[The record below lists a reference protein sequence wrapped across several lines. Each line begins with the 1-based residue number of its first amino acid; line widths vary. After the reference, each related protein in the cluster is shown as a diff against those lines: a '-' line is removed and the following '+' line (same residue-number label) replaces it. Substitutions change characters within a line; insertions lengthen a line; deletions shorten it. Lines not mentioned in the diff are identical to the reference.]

1 MASLSRQ
8 LAQWVVGLRYEDLP
22 PAVVD
27 RAKGV
32 TLHSLASVLLGSQS
46 RDGQQAVQLITA
58 EEAGVR
64 HGASIMVHGTKV
76 TKGGA
81 AFANAEMAMAG
92 GKLDSFRMLTHPGT
106 SIIPGAFVAAETA
119 GVSGRDFL
127 TAVAAGY
134 EVMERLAADFIP
146 TVMARG
152 FHAGPV
158 FGIFGPTVAAA
169 KILHCTEEQ
178 VNSAI
183 ALCVSLASSNL
194 EGPRSGGRALR
205 EGAAVRNAM
214 LAVALAQQGHV
225 GGETVL
231 EGPAGFYHAYA
242 GNNRGQLTYSFV
254 GDTQTSLDKI
264 TANLGQEW
272 LFLETLYRIY
282 STAGYNIAH
291 VDVTAQLCAEHDIR
305 YEDVERVEA
314 VVNWL
319 ETQYPS
325 PAFPSR
331 REGAPLN
338 WRPSADAVAGND
350 AAPRPG
356 STPYYTAYGVVKRG
370 FPVLRGQGVDAAG
383 AGDPP
388 EVLDL
393 MQRVTIIP
401 SHQMTLFGPRIT
413 IYTKDGKHY
422 TKQSTGREFMW
433 DFNEEARRIRDVIPG
448 LPIPAAQF
456 EAIIATCRNLDRQD
470 RADTLIQLTLQP

>member
-8 LAQWVVGLRYEDLP
+8 LAQWVVGLRHQDLP
-22 PAVVD
+22 AAVVD

-32 TLHSLASVLLGSQS
+32 TLHGLASVLLGSEAPG
-46 RDGQQAVQLITA
+46 GQQAVNLITE

-64 HGASIMVHGTKV
+64 DGATIMVSGARV

-92 GKLDSFRMLTHPGT
+92 GKWDTFRMLTHPGT
-106 SIIPGAFVAAETA
+106 SIIPGAFVGAETA
-119 GVSGRDFL
+119 GVSGRDFI
-127 TAVAAGY
+127 TGIAAGY

-152 FHAGPV
+152 FHAGVV
-158 FGIFGPTVAAA
+158 FGIFGPAIAAA
-169 KILHCTEEQ
+169 KMMRFTEDQ
-178 VNSAI
+178 VNSTI
-183 ALCVSLASSNL
+183 ALCASLAAGNL
-194 EGPRSGGRALR
+194 EGARSGGRALR
-205 EGAAVRNAM
+205 EGGAVRNAM
-214 LAVALAQQGHV
+214 LAVALARQGHV

-231 EGPAGFYHAYA
+231 EGDAGFYHAYA
-242 GNNRGQLTYSFV
+242 GNNKGQLTYSFV

-264 TANLGQEW
+264 TADLGQDW

-291 VDVTAQLCAEHDIR
+291 VDVTAQLCAEHNIR
-305 YEDVERVEA
+305 YEDVERVA
-314 VVNWL
+314 PVVNWL

-331 REGAPLN
+331 REDLE
-338 WRPSADAVAGND
+338 SK
-350 AAPRPG
+350 PG
-356 STPYYTAYGVVKRG
+356 STAYYTAYGVVKRG
-370 FPVLRGQGVDAAG
+370 YPVLKAQVDPAG

-393 MQRVTIIP
+393 MKRVTLIP
-401 SHQMTLFGPRIT
+401 SHRMTLFGPRIT
-413 IYTKDGKHY
+413 IYTKEGKSY
-422 TKQSTGREFMW
+422 TKQSTGREFIW
-433 DFNEEARRIRDVIPG
+433 DFDEEARRIRGVVPG

-456 EAIIATCRNLDRQD
+456 EDIIATCRDLDRQD
-470 RADTLIQLTLQP
+470 RADRLIGLTLKKA

>member
-8 LAQWVVGLRYEDLP
+8 LAQWVVGLRYDDLP
-22 PAVVD
+22 PEVVD
-27 RAKGV
+27 RAKGL
-32 TLHSLASVLLGSQS
+32 TLHGLASVLLGSHS
-46 RDGQQAVQLITA
+46 PDGQQAVRLIA
-58 EEAGVR
+58 EEDAGVEN
-64 HGASIMVHGTKV
+64 GATIMVHGTRA

-81 AFANAEMAMAG
+81 AFANSEMLLAG
-92 GKLDSFRMLTHPGT
+92 GKWDTFRMLTHPGT

-119 GVSGRDFL
+119 GASGRDFITGL
-127 TAVAAGY
+127 AAGY
-134 EVMERLAADFIP
+134 EVMERMAADFIP

-158 FGIFGPTVAAA
+158 FGIFGSAVAAA
-169 KILHCTEEQ
+169 KMMRCTEDQ

-183 ALCVSLASSNL
+183 ALCASLAGGNL

-214 LAVALAQQGHV
+214 TAVALAKHGHV

-231 EGPAGFYHAYA
+231 EGDAGFYHAYA
-242 GNNRGQLTYSFV
+242 GNNKGQLTYSFV
-254 GDTQTSLDKI
+254 GDTHTSLDAI
-264 TANLGQEW
+264 TAGLGKEW
-272 LFLETLYRIY
+272 MFLETLYRIY

-291 VDVTAQLCAEHDIR
+291 VDVTAQLCAEHNIR

-331 REGAPLN
+331 RE
-338 WRPSADAVAGND
+338 D

-370 FPVLRGQGVDAAG
+370 FPVLRGQGVAPADTD
-383 AGDPP
+383 DPP
-388 EVLDL
+388 EVLEL

-413 IYTKDGKHY
+413 IYTKDGKSY
-422 TKQSTGREFMW
+422 AKQSTGREFMW

-448 LPIPAAQF
+448 LPIPVAQF
-456 EAIIATCRNLDRQD
+456 EAIIATCRDLDHQD
-470 RADTLIQLTLQP
+470 RADRLIQLTLKPV

>member
-1 MASLSRQ
+1 MMASLSRQ
-8 LAQWVVGLRYEDLP
+8 LAQWVVGLHYDDLP

-27 RAKGV
+27 RAKGL
-32 TLHSLASVLLGSQS
+32 TLHNLASVLLGSQS
-46 RDGQQAVQLITA
+46 AAGQQAVQLITE

-64 HGASIMVHGTKV
+64 HGATIMVHGTRV

-81 AFANAEMAMAG
+81 AFANSEMAMAG

-106 SIIPGAFVAAETA
+106 SIIPGALVAAETA
-119 GVSGRDFL
+119 GVSGKDFITGL
-127 TAVAAGY
+127 VAGY
-134 EVMERLAADFIP
+134 EVMERMAADFIP

-158 FGIFGPTVAAA
+158 FGIFGPAVAAA
-169 KILHCTEEQ
+169 KIMHFTEEQ
-178 VNSAI
+178 VNSTI
-183 ALCVSLASSNL
+183 ALCASLAAGNL

-214 LAVALAQQGHV
+214 LAVALAQQGYI

-231 EGPAGFYHAYA
+231 EGDAGFYHAYA

-254 GDTQTSLDKI
+254 GDTQTNLDRI
-264 TANLGQEW
+264 TAGLGQDW
-272 LFLETLYRIY
+272 MFLETLYRIY

-305 YEDVERVEA
+305 YEHVERVEA

-331 REGAPLN
+331 REDLEA
-338 WRPSADAVAGND
+338 
-350 AAPRPG
+350 RPG
-356 STPYYTAYGVVKRG
+356 STPYYTAYGVVERG
-370 FPVLRGQGVDAAG
+370 FPVLRGSRNDLVGTD
-383 AGDPP
+383 DPP

-393 MQRVTIIP
+393 MKRVTLIP
-401 SHQMTLFGPRIT
+401 SHRMTLFGPRVT
-413 IYTKDGKHY
+413 IYTKDGKSY

-433 DFNEEARRIRDVIPG
+433 DFGEEARRIRDVIPG
-448 LPIPAAQF
+448 LPLRAAQF
-456 EAIIATCRNLDRQD
+456 EAIIATCHDLDRQE
-470 RADTLIQLTLQP
+470 RADKLVQLTLKQT

>member
-8 LAQWVVGLRYEDLP
+8 LAQWVVGLRHQDLP
-22 PAVVD
+22 AEVVD

-46 RDGQQAVQLITA
+46 PGGRQAVKLITE

-64 HGASIMVHGTKV
+64 DGATIMVDGARV

-92 GKLDSFRMLTHPGT
+92 GKWDTFRMLTHPGT
-106 SIIPGAFVAAETA
+106 SIIPGAFVAAETV
-119 GVSGRDFL
+119 GVSGRDFI
-127 TAVAAGY
+127 TGIAAGY

-152 FHAGPV
+152 FHAGVV
-158 FGIFGPTVAAA
+158 FGIFGPAIAAA
-169 KILHCTEEQ
+169 KMMRFTEDQ
-178 VNSAI
+178 VNSTI
-183 ALCVSLASSNL
+183 ALCASLAAGNL
-194 EGPRSGGRALR
+194 EGARSGGRALR
-205 EGAAVRNAM
+205 EGGAVRNAM
-214 LAVALAQQGHV
+214 LAVALARQGHV

-231 EGPAGFYHAYA
+231 EGAAGFYHAYA
-242 GNNRGQLTYSFV
+242 GNNQGRLTYSFV

-264 TANLGQEW
+264 TAALGKDW
-272 LFLETLYRIY
+272 IFLETLYRIY

-291 VDVTAQLCAEHDIR
+291 VDVTAKLCEEHDIG
-305 YEDVERVEA
+305 YQDVDRVEA

-331 REGAPLN
+331 REDLE
-338 WRPSADAVAGND
+338 SK
-350 AAPRPG
+350 PG
-356 STPYYTAYGVVKRG
+356 STAYYTAYGVVKRG
-370 FPVLRGQGVDAAG
+370 YPVLKAQVDPVG

-393 MQRVTIIP
+393 MKRVTLIP
-401 SHQMTLFGPRIT
+401 SHRMTLFGPRIT
-413 IYTKDGKHY
+413 IYTKDGKSY
-422 TKQSTGREFMW
+422 TKQSTGREFIW
-433 DFNEEARRIRDVIPG
+433 DFDEEARRIRGVVPG

-456 EAIIATCRNLDRQD
+456 DDIIATCRDLDRQD
-470 RADTLIQLTLQP
+470 RADRLIGLTLKKA

>member
-8 LAQWVVGLRYEDLP
+8 LAQWVVGLRHQDLP
-22 PAVVD
+22 AEVVD

-46 RDGQQAVQLITA
+46 PGGRQAVKLITE

-64 HGASIMVHGTKV
+64 DGATIMVDGARV

-92 GKLDSFRMLTHPGT
+92 GKWDTFRMLTHPGT

-119 GVSGRDFL
+119 GVSGRDFI
-127 TAVAAGY
+127 TGIAAGY

-152 FHAGPV
+152 FHAGVV
-158 FGIFGPTVAAA
+158 FGIFGPAIAAA
-169 KILHCTEEQ
+169 KMMRFTEDQ
-178 VNSAI
+178 VNSTI
-183 ALCVSLASSNL
+183 ALCASLAAGNL
-194 EGPRSGGRALR
+194 EGARSGGRALR
-205 EGAAVRNAM
+205 EGGAVRNAM
-214 LAVALAQQGHV
+214 LAVALARQGHV

-231 EGPAGFYHAYA
+231 EGDAGFYHAYA
-242 GNNRGQLTYSFV
+242 GNNTGRLTYSFV

-264 TANLGQEW
+264 TAALGKDW
-272 LFLETLYRIY
+272 IFLETLYRIY

-291 VDVTAQLCAEHDIR
+291 VDVTAKLCEEHDIG
-305 YEDVERVEA
+305 YKDVDRVEA

-331 REGAPLN
+331 REDLE
-338 WRPSADAVAGND
+338 SK
-350 AAPRPG
+350 PG
-356 STPYYTAYGVVKRG
+356 STAYYTAYGVVKRG
-370 FPVLRGQGVDAAG
+370 YPVLKAQVDPAG

-393 MQRVTIIP
+393 MKRVTLIP
-401 SHQMTLFGPRIT
+401 SHRMTLFGPRIT
-413 IYTKDGKHY
+413 IYTKDGKSH
-422 TKQSTGREFMW
+422 TKQSTGREFIW
-433 DFNEEARRIRDVIPG
+433 DFDEETRRIRGVVPG

-456 EAIIATCRNLDRQD
+456 EDIIATCRDLDRQD
-470 RADTLIQLTLQP
+470 RADRLIGLTLKKA